1 MKLVCFDCDSTLSSI
16 EGIDELARLRGPE
29 VFRRIEKMTEDAM
42 NGLLRVEDVFGLRL
56 AQISPSRADAEAV
69 GRRYLETVEPTAKAT
84 IDTLKARGWTPLI
97 ISGGFRQAIRPLAD
111 HLGIARVEAVDL
123 HFGPDGAYTG
133 FDSSFPTTRS
143 GGKPEIIRSLRAQLA
158 PDRVVMVG
166 DGASDLETLPDV
178 DLFVGYGGYVARDKV
193 KRGSP
198 AFVTS
203 LADLLPLV

>member
-1 MKLVCFDCDSTLSSI
+1 
-16 EGIDELARLRGPE
+16 
-29 VFRRIEKMTEDAM
+29 M

-56 AQISPSRADAEAV
+56 EQISPGRADAEAV

-123 HFGPDGAYTG
+123 FFGPDGAYRG
-133 FDSSFPTTRS
+133 FDASFPTTRS
-143 GGKPEIIRSLRAQLA
+143 GGKPEIIRSLRAQLG

-178 DLFVGYGGYVARDKV
+178 DLFVGFGGYVAREKV

-203 LADLLPLV
+203 LAEILPLV